1 MSVEMSVTILII
13 QYVISD
19 PLLAPTPFL
28 AKLIK
33 ILNNRVSGSEPPQE
47 VEMVNVDPDTESA
60 PGDITDDGIE
70 NLDIN

>member
-1 MSVEMSVTILII
+1 MSVTILII

-33 ILNNRVSGSEPPQE
+33 ILNNRVSGSEPQE

-60 PGDITDDGIE
+60 PGDLTDDGIE